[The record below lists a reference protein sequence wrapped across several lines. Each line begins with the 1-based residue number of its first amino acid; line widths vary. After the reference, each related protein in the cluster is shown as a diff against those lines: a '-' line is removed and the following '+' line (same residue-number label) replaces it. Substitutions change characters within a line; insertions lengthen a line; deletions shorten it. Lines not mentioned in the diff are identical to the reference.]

1 LIRHARL
8 RPALP
13 VLALTVAMIPPSFRT
28 VLVTAVGTAV
38 LMESG
43 LVAAG
48 EAAIALT
55 SVTVRAEIKHSP
67 AFAAKAN
74 PLPENQFAMSRHASS
89 QAGLDNGN
97 GFVSL

>member
-1 LIRHARL
+1 MICPRF
-8 RPALP
+8 
-13 VLALTVAMIPPSFRT
+13 LTVLIPT
-28 VLVTAVGTAV
+28 VGTAV

-43 LVAAG
+43 PVAAG

-55 SVTVRAEIKHSP
+55 SVTVRTEIEHRS

-74 PLPENQFAMSRHASS
+74 PLQENQFAMSRHASS
-89 QAGLDNGN
+89 QTGLDNGN